1 MLEATLGEFSE
12 PPHSHQPNSSFDGLI
27 PFPCSTELW
36 GDLPFQFNDSEDM
49 IVYNSLSD
57 AVSFGWSPLDLTAS
71 AEATVKAEPADP
83 FDLVPAT
90 EADPRT
96 WASQALVP
104 NSLFQN
110 SFLNFQSAHNVV
122 LSKQQ
127 EKSGLRNGKQR
138 ENRGRHY
145 RGVRRRP
152 WGKFAAE
159 IRDPAKNGSRV
170 WLGTYETAEEA
181 ALAYD
186 RAAFRMR
193 GSKALLNFPHRIG
206 SGDPEPV
213 RITAKRREPET
224 VTTSRENASTKKR
237 KSLAAA
243 DEAELE
249 RERGFSVFQVGHQ
262 ICFLPI
268 GEQLLVN

>member
-1 MLEATLGEFSE
+1 MGVFSE
-12 PPHSHQPNSSFDGLI
+12 PPRSHQPTSSFHDPI
-27 PFPCSTELW
+27 PFPCVTEQW

-57 AVSFGWSPLDLTAS
+57 AVSLGWSPLDLT
-71 AEATVKAEPADP
+71 ATVKAEPADP
-83 FDLVPAT
+83 FEMVPT
-90 EADPRT
+90 IEADPRT
-96 WASQALVP
+96 FASQALVH
-104 NSLFQN
+104 NSLFEN
-110 SFLNFQSAHNVV
+110 SFLDFQNAHGVV
-122 LSKQQ
+122 LRKQQ
-127 EKSGLRNGKQR
+127 EKSGFRNGKQR
-138 ENRGRHY
+138 VNRGRHY
-145 RGVRRRP
+145 RGVRQRP

-159 IRDPAKNGSRV
+159 IRDPAKNGARV

-206 SGDPEPV
+206 SGEPEPV
-213 RITAKRREPET
+213 RITPKRRDPET
-224 VTTSRENASTKKR
+224 VTTSRENGCTKKR

-249 RERGFSVFQVGHQ
+249 RERKRGFSAFQVGHQ
-262 ICFLPI
+262 IGFLPI